1 MGNLRRRKLV
11 PAVIC
16 RHAPAPVQGLRRTSG
31 AGGRFGSTIDD
42 PDRGANK
49 APAGI
54 PPMSLLK
61 WVIIGLILLPAAE
74 IAAFL
79 LAAALLGWLWALILF
94 GATSA
99 AGALLLRRY
108 GRADLDRLRA
118 AVAADGLRGL
128 NLETPGAASMLG
140 GILLLA
146 PGFITDALGAVLFL
160 PPFRRWVALR
170 WAAATRRRR
179 EARRDA
185 RTIDLEPGEWRQ
197 IPDRPRTRHRK
208 PRAKPR
214 A

>member
-1 MGNLRRRKLV
+1 
-11 PAVIC
+11 
-16 RHAPAPVQGLRRTSG
+16 
-31 AGGRFGSTIDD
+31 
-42 PDRGANK
+42 
-49 APAGI
+49 
-54 PPMSLLK
+54 MSLLK
-61 WVIIGLILLPAAE
+61 WLIIGLTLLPAAE

-79 LAAALLGWLWALILF
+79 LAAALVGWLWTLILF

-118 AVAADGLRGL
+118 AIAADGLRGL

-146 PGFITDALGAVLFL
+146 PGFITDVLGAVLFL
-160 PPFRRWVALR
+160 PPFRRWAALR
-170 WAAATRRRR
+170 WSAAARRRR

-197 IPDRPRTRHRK
+197 IPDRPRPRPRRSRSK
-208 PRAKPR
+208 PHA
-214 A
+214 